1 MLSKS
6 YLEFLIN
13 MNIPHSICLKD
24 FDPGEKHGPERVAL
38 IVGNILEKGDKCK
51 ATDVYIEPWVD
62 KLQVCFRVDGV
73 ILPATELPRELGPNI
88 IARLKFLAN
97 LLSYRQDIPQ
107 EGRIAQVDSLEGI
120 EVRVSTFP
128 TIHGER
134 VALRLFRRENRQFI
148 LEELGLEPGVLKNL
162 KDAIGERTG
171 AILFT
176 GPGGSGKTT
185 SIYSCLSHIAKTE
198 KTRRHI
204 VTLEDPVEQILEGV
218 SQTQV
223 SPSAGFDF
231 SLGLRSLLRQD
242 PEVILVGE
250 MRDPETARVA
260 IEAALSGHLL
270 FSTLHAGSSCGVI
283 SRLLEMGLE
292 PYLLT
297 SSLRLI
303 LNQRL
308 LRKICSKCKS
318 KGCADCN
325 NTGYKGRLLLLE
337 AMALNAE
344 MRSTILQRADRATLE
359 SVFVNSGGITLV
371 SHAIAAVKAGQTT
384 REEVLRVLGSADCS
398 AVFENK
404 QGD

>member
-1 MLSKS
+1 M
-6 YLEFLIN
+6 N
-13 MNIPHSICLKD
+13 MNNADSLCLKS
-24 FDPGEKHGPERVAL
+24 FDPGQKHGPERVAL
-38 IVGNILEKGDKCK
+38 LVANILEKGDKCK
-51 ATDVYIEPWVD
+51 ATDIYIEPWVN

-73 ILPATELPRELGPNI
+73 ILPSTELPRELGPNI

-107 EGRIAQVDSLEGI
+107 EGRIIQVDSLEGI

-223 SPSAGFDF
+223 SPSTGFDF

-283 SRLLEMGLE
+283 SRLLEMGIE

-308 LRKICSKCKS
+308 LRKNCPKCKGN
-318 KGCADCN
+318 GCADCN
-325 NTGYKGRLLLLE
+325 NTGYQGRLLLLE
-337 AMALNAE
+337 AMVLNE
-344 MRSTILQRADRATLE
+344 DMRRAILNRADRTTLE
-359 SVFVNSGGITLV
+359 EIFVNNGGITLV
-371 SHAIAAVKAGQTT
+371 IHAIAVVKEGQTT
-384 REEVLRVLGSADCS
+384 REEVLRVLGSADCAKVLYS
-398 AVFENK
+398 N
-404 QGD
+404 QGV

>member
-1 MLSKS
+1 
-6 YLEFLIN
+6 
-13 MNIPHSICLKD
+13 MNNADSLCLKS
-24 FDPGEKHGPERVAL
+24 FDPGQKHGPERVAL
-38 IVGNILEKGDKCK
+38 LVANILEKGDKCK
-51 ATDVYIEPWVD
+51 ATDIYIEPWVN

-73 ILPATELPRELGPNI
+73 ILPSTELPRELGPNI

-107 EGRIAQVDSLEGI
+107 EGRIVQVDSLEGI

-223 SPSAGFDF
+223 SPSTGFDF

-283 SRLLEMGLE
+283 SRLLEMGIE

-308 LRKICSKCKS
+308 LRKNCPKCK
-318 KGCADCN
+318 GHACADCN
-325 NTGYKGRLLLLE
+325 NTGYQGRLLLLE
-337 AMALNAE
+337 AMVLNE
-344 MRSTILQRADRATLE
+344 DMRRAILNRADRTTLE
-359 SVFVNSGGITLV
+359 EIFVNNGGITLV

-384 REEVLRVLGSADCS
+384 REEVLRVLGSADCAKVLYS
-398 AVFENK
+398 N

>member
-1 MLSKS
+1 
-6 YLEFLIN
+6 
-13 MNIPHSICLKD
+13 MNNADSLCLKS
-24 FDPGEKHGPERVAL
+24 FDPGQKHGPERVAL
-38 IVGNILEKGDKCK
+38 LVANILEKGDKCK
-51 ATDVYIEPWVD
+51 ATDIYIEPWVN

-73 ILPATELPRELGPNI
+73 ILPSTELPRELGPNI

-107 EGRIAQVDSLEGI
+107 EGRIVQVDSLEGI

-223 SPSAGFDF
+223 SPSTGFDF

-283 SRLLEMGLE
+283 SRLLEMGIE

-308 LRKICSKCKS
+308 LRKNCPKCK
-318 KGCADCN
+318 GNACADCN
-325 NTGYKGRLLLLE
+325 NTGYQGRLLLLE
-337 AMALNAE
+337 AMVLNE
-344 MRSTILQRADRATLE
+344 DMRRAILNRADRTTLE
-359 SVFVNSGGITLV
+359 EIFVNNGGITLV
-371 SHAIAAVKAGQTT
+371 SHAIAVVKEGQTT
-384 REEVLRVLGSADCS
+384 REEVLRVLGSADCAKVLYS
-398 AVFENK
+398 N

>member
-1 MLSKS
+1 M
-6 YLEFLIN
+6 N
-13 MNIPHSICLKD
+13 MNNADSLCLKS
-24 FDPGEKHGPERVAL
+24 FDPGQKHGPERVAL
-38 IVGNILEKGDKCK
+38 LVANILEKGDKCK
-51 ATDVYIEPWVD
+51 ATDIYIEPCVN

-73 ILPATELPRELGPNI
+73 ILPSTELPRELGPNI

-107 EGRIAQVDSLEGI
+107 EGRIVQVDSLEGI

-223 SPSAGFDF
+223 SPSTGFDF

-283 SRLLEMGLE
+283 SRLLEMGIE

-308 LRKICSKCKS
+308 LRKNCTKCKGN
-318 KGCADCN
+318 GCTACN
-325 NTGYKGRLLLLE
+325 NTGFQGRLLLLE
-337 AMALNAE
+337 AMVLNEE
-344 MRSTILQRADRATLE
+344 MRRAILNRADRTMLE
-359 SVFVNSGGITLV
+359 EIFVNSGGITLV

-384 REEVLRVLGSADCS
+384 REEVLRVLGSTDCATVLYS
-398 AVFENK
+398 N

>member
-1 MLSKS
+1 M
-6 YLEFLIN
+6 N
-13 MNIPHSICLKD
+13 MNNADSLCLKS
-24 FDPGEKHGPERVAL
+24 FDPGQKHGPERVAL
-38 IVGNILEKGDKCK
+38 LVANILEKGDKCK
-51 ATDVYIEPWVD
+51 ATDIYIEPWVN

-73 ILPATELPRELGPNI
+73 ILPSTELPRELGPNI

-107 EGRIAQVDSLEGI
+107 EGRIIQVDSLEGI

-223 SPSAGFDF
+223 SPSTGFDF

-283 SRLLEMGLE
+283 SRLLEMGIE

-308 LRKICSKCKS
+308 LRKNCPKCK
-318 KGCADCN
+318 GNACADCN
-325 NTGYKGRLLLLE
+325 NTGYQGRLLLLE
-337 AMALNAE
+337 AMVLNE
-344 MRSTILQRADRATLE
+344 DMRRAILNRADRTTLE
-359 SVFVNSGGITLV
+359 EIFVNNGGITLV
-371 SHAIAAVKAGQTT
+371 IHAIAVVKEGQTT
-384 REEVLRVLGSADCS
+384 REEVLRVLGSADCAKVLYS
-398 AVFENK
+398 N
-404 QGD
+404 QGV

>member
-1 MLSKS
+1 MLSNS

-13 MNIPHSICLKD
+13 MDIPHAICLKD
-24 FDPGEKHGPERVAL
+24 FDPGQKHGPERVAL
-38 IVGNILEKGDKCK
+38 LVANILENGDKCK

-73 ILPATELPRELGPNI
+73 ILPSTELPRELGPNI

-223 SPSAGFDF
+223 SPSTGFDF

-250 MRDPETARVA
+250 MRDPETARVG

-283 SRLLEMGLE
+283 SRLLEMGIE

-308 LRKICSKCKS
+308 LRKNCPKCKGN
-318 KGCADCN
+318 GCADCN
-325 NTGYKGRLLLLE
+325 NTGYQGRLLLLE
-337 AMALNAE
+337 AMVVNEDMRKAILN
-344 MRSTILQRADRATLE
+344 RADRTTLE
-359 SVFVNSGGITLV
+359 EIFVNSAGITLV

-384 REEVLRVLGSADCS
+384 REEVLRVLGSADCAKVLYS
-398 AVFENK
+398 N
-404 QGD
+404 QGE

>member
-1 MLSKS
+1 
-6 YLEFLIN
+6 
-13 MNIPHSICLKD
+13 MNNADSLCLKS
-24 FDPGEKHGPERVAL
+24 FDPGQKHGPERVAL
-38 IVGNILEKGDKCK
+38 LVANILENADKCK

-73 ILPATELPRELGPNI
+73 ILPSTELPRELGPNI

-107 EGRIAQVDSLEGI
+107 EGRITQVDSLEGI

-223 SPSAGFDF
+223 SPSTGFDF

-283 SRLLEMGLE
+283 SRLLEMGIE

-308 LRKICSKCKS
+308 LRKNCPKCKGN
-318 KGCADCN
+318 GCAACN
-325 NTGYKGRLLLLE
+325 NTGYQGRLLLLE
-337 AMALNAE
+337 AMVLNEE
-344 MRSTILQRADRATLE
+344 MRRAILNRADRTTLE
-359 SVFVNSGGITLV
+359 EIFVNNGGITLV
-371 SHAIAAVKAGQTT
+371 SHAIAAVKAGLTT
-384 REEVLRVLGSADCS
+384 REDVLRVLGTANCATVLYS
-398 AVFENK
+398 N

>member
-1 MLSKS
+1 M
-6 YLEFLIN
+6 N
-13 MNIPHSICLKD
+13 MNNADSLCLKS
-24 FDPGEKHGPERVAL
+24 FDPGQKHGPERVAL
-38 IVGNILEKGDKCK
+38 LVANILEKGDKCK
-51 ATDVYIEPWVD
+51 ATDIYIEPWVN

-73 ILPATELPRELGPNI
+73 ILPSTELPRELGPNI

-107 EGRIAQVDSLEGI
+107 EGRIVQVDSLEGI

-223 SPSAGFDF
+223 SPSTGFDF

-250 MRDPETARVA
+250 MRDPETARVS

-283 SRLLEMGLE
+283 SRLLEMGIE

-308 LRKICSKCKS
+308 LRKNCPKCK
-318 KGCADCN
+318 GNACADCN
-325 NTGYKGRLLLLE
+325 NTGYQGRLLLLE
-337 AMALNAE
+337 AMVLNE
-344 MRSTILQRADRATLE
+344 DMRRAILNRADRTTLE
-359 SVFVNSGGITLV
+359 EIFVNNGGITLV

-384 REEVLRVLGSADCS
+384 REEVLRVYGSADCAKVLYS
-398 AVFENK
+398 N

>member
-1 MLSKS
+1 
-6 YLEFLIN
+6 
-13 MNIPHSICLKD
+13 MNNADSLCLKS
-24 FDPGEKHGPERVAL
+24 FDPGQKHGPERVAL
-38 IVGNILEKGDKCK
+38 LVTNILEKGDKCK

-73 ILPATELPRELGPNI
+73 ILPSTELPRELGPNI

-162 KDAIGERTG
+162 KDAISERTG

-223 SPSAGFDF
+223 SPSTGFDF

-250 MRDPETARVA
+250 MRDPETARVG

-308 LRKICSKCKS
+308 LRKNCPKCKGD
-318 KGCADCN
+318 GCTACN
-325 NTGYKGRLLLLE
+325 NTGFQGRLLLLE
-337 AMALNAE
+337 AMVINEDMRRAILN
-344 MRSTILQRADRATLE
+344 RADRTMLE
-359 SVFVNSGGITLV
+359 EIFVNSGGITLV
-371 SHAIAAVKAGQTT
+371 SHAIAAVKAGLTT
-384 REEVLRVLGSADCS
+384 REEVLRVLGSADC
-398 AVFENK
+398 AKVLYKN

>member
-1 MLSKS
+1 
-6 YLEFLIN
+6 
-13 MNIPHSICLKD
+13 MNNADSLCLKS
-24 FDPGEKHGPERVAL
+24 FDPGQKHGPERVAL
-38 IVGNILEKGDKCK
+38 LVANILENADKCK

-73 ILPATELPRELGPNI
+73 ILPSTELPRELGPNI

-107 EGRIAQVDSLEGI
+107 EGRITQVDSLEGI

-204 VTLEDPVEQILEGV
+204 VTLEDPVEQILAGV

-223 SPSAGFDF
+223 SPSTGFDF

-283 SRLLEMGLE
+283 SRLLEMGIE

-308 LRKICSKCKS
+308 LRKNCPKCKGN
-318 KGCADCN
+318 GCAACN
-325 NTGYKGRLLLLE
+325 NTGYQGRLLLLE
-337 AMALNAE
+337 AMVLNEE
-344 MRSTILQRADRATLE
+344 MRRAILNRADRTTLE
-359 SVFVNSGGITLV
+359 EIFINNGGITLV
-371 SHAIAAVKAGQTT
+371 SHAIAAVKAGLTA
-384 REEVLRVLGSADCS
+384 REEVLRVLGSADCATVLFS
-398 AVFENK
+398 N

>member
-1 MLSKS
+1 
-6 YLEFLIN
+6 
-13 MNIPHSICLKD
+13 MNNADSLCLKS
-24 FDPGEKHGPERVAL
+24 FDPGQKHGPERVAL
-38 IVGNILEKGDKCK
+38 LVANILEKGDKCK
-51 ATDVYIEPWVD
+51 ATDIYIEPWVN

-73 ILPATELPRELGPNI
+73 ILPSTELPRELGPNI

-107 EGRIAQVDSLEGI
+107 EGRIIQIDSLEGI

-223 SPSAGFDF
+223 SPSTGFDF

-283 SRLLEMGLE
+283 SRLLEMGIE

-308 LRKICSKCKS
+308 LRKNCPKCK
-318 KGCADCN
+318 GNACADCN
-325 NTGYKGRLLLLE
+325 NTGYQGRLLLLE
-337 AMALNAE
+337 AMVLNE
-344 MRSTILQRADRATLE
+344 DMRRAILNRADRTTLE
-359 SVFVNSGGITLV
+359 EIFVNNGGITLV
-371 SHAIAAVKAGQTT
+371 IHAIAVVKEGQTT
-384 REEVLRVLGSADCS
+384 REEVLRVLGSADCAKVLYS
-398 AVFENK
+398 N
-404 QGD
+404 QGV

>member
-1 MLSKS
+1 M
-6 YLEFLIN
+6 N
-13 MNIPHSICLKD
+13 MNNADSLCLKS
-24 FDPGEKHGPERVAL
+24 FDPGQKHGPERVAL
-38 IVGNILEKGDKCK
+38 LVANILEKGDKCK
-51 ATDVYIEPWVD
+51 ATDIYIEPWVN

-73 ILPATELPRELGPNI
+73 ILPSTELPRELGPNI

-107 EGRIAQVDSLEGI
+107 EGRIIQVDSLEGI

-223 SPSAGFDF
+223 SPSTGFDF

-283 SRLLEMGLE
+283 SRLLEMGIE

-308 LRKICSKCKS
+308 LRKNCPKCK
-318 KGCADCN
+318 GNACADCN
-325 NTGYKGRLLLLE
+325 NTGYQGRLLLLE
-337 AMALNAE
+337 AMVLNE
-344 MRSTILQRADRATLE
+344 DMRRAILNRADRTTLE
-359 SVFVNSGGITLV
+359 EIFVNNGGITLV
-371 SHAIAAVKAGQTT
+371 IHAIAVVKEGQTT
-384 REEVLRVLGSADCS
+384 REEVLRVLGSADCAKVLYS
-398 AVFENK
+398 N

>member
-1 MLSKS
+1 M
-6 YLEFLIN
+6 N
-13 MNIPHSICLKD
+13 MNNADSLCLKS
-24 FDPGEKHGPERVAL
+24 FDPGQKHGPERVAL
-38 IVGNILEKGDKCK
+38 LVANILENADKCK

-62 KLQVCFRVDGV
+62 KLQACFRVDGV
-73 ILPATELPRELGPNI
+73 ILPSTELPRELGPNI

-107 EGRIAQVDSLEGI
+107 EGRITQVDSLEGI

-223 SPSAGFDF
+223 SPSTGFDF

-283 SRLLEMGLE
+283 SRLLEMGIE

-308 LRKICSKCKS
+308 LRKNCPKCKGN
-318 KGCADCN
+318 GCAACN
-325 NTGYKGRLLLLE
+325 NTGYQGRLLLLE
-337 AMALNAE
+337 AMVLNEE
-344 MRSTILQRADRATLE
+344 MRRAILNRADRTTLE
-359 SVFVNSGGITLV
+359 EIFVNNGGITLV
-371 SHAIAAVKAGQTT
+371 SHAIAAVKAGLTT
-384 REEVLRVLGSADCS
+384 REDVLRVLGTANCATVLYS
-398 AVFENK
+398 N

>member
-1 MLSKS
+1 
-6 YLEFLIN
+6 
-13 MNIPHSICLKD
+13 MNNADSLCLKS
-24 FDPGEKHGPERVAL
+24 FDPGQKHGPERVAL
-38 IVGNILEKGDKCK
+38 LVANILEKGDKCK
-51 ATDVYIEPWVD
+51 ATDIYIEPWVN

-73 ILPATELPRELGPNI
+73 ILPSTELPRELGPNI

-107 EGRIAQVDSLEGI
+107 EGRIIQIDSLEGI

-223 SPSAGFDF
+223 SPSTGFDF

-283 SRLLEMGLE
+283 SRLLEMGIE

-308 LRKICSKCKS
+308 LRKNCPKCK
-318 KGCADCN
+318 GNACADCN
-325 NTGYKGRLLLLE
+325 NTGYQGRLLLLE
-337 AMALNAE
+337 AMVLNE
-344 MRSTILQRADRATLE
+344 DMRRAILNRADRTTLE
-359 SVFVNSGGITLV
+359 EIFVNNGGITLV
-371 SHAIAAVKAGQTT
+371 SHAIAVVKEGQTT
-384 REEVLRVLGSADCS
+384 REEVLRVLGSADCAKVLYS
-398 AVFENK
+398 N
-404 QGD
+404 QGV

>member
-1 MLSKS
+1 M
-6 YLEFLIN
+6 N
-13 MNIPHSICLKD
+13 MNNADSLCLKS
-24 FDPGEKHGPERVAL
+24 FDPGQKHGPERVAL
-38 IVGNILEKGDKCK
+38 LVANILEKGDKCK
-51 ATDVYIEPWVD
+51 ATDIYIEPCVN

-73 ILPATELPRELGPNI
+73 ILPSTELPRELGPNI

-107 EGRIAQVDSLEGI
+107 EGRIVQVDSLEGI

-148 LEELGLEPGVLKNL
+148 LEELGLEPGVLKKL

-223 SPSAGFDF
+223 SPSTGFDF

-283 SRLLEMGLE
+283 SRLLEMGIE

-308 LRKICSKCKS
+308 LRKNCPKCKGN
-318 KGCADCN
+318 GCADCN
-325 NTGYKGRLLLLE
+325 NTGYQGRLLLLE
-337 AMALNAE
+337 AMVLNE
-344 MRSTILQRADRATLE
+344 DMRRAILNRADRTTLE
-359 SVFVNSGGITLV
+359 EIFVNNGGITLV

-384 REEVLRVLGSADCS
+384 REEVLRVLGSADCAKVLYS
-398 AVFENK
+398 N

>member
-1 MLSKS
+1 M
-6 YLEFLIN
+6 N
-13 MNIPHSICLKD
+13 MNNADSLCLKS
-24 FDPGEKHGPERVAL
+24 FDPGQKHGPERVAL
-38 IVGNILEKGDKCK
+38 LVANILENADKCK
-51 ATDVYIEPWVD
+51 ATDVYIEPWLD

-73 ILPATELPRELGPNI
+73 ILPSTELPRELGPNI

-107 EGRIAQVDSLEGI
+107 EGRITQVDSLEGI

-223 SPSAGFDF
+223 SPSTGFDF

-283 SRLLEMGLE
+283 SRLLEMGIE

-308 LRKICSKCKS
+308 LRKNCPKCKGN
-318 KGCADCN
+318 GCAACN
-325 NTGYKGRLLLLE
+325 NTGYQGRLLLLE
-337 AMALNAE
+337 AMVLNE
-344 MRSTILQRADRATLE
+344 DMRRAILNRADRTTLE
-359 SVFVNSGGITLV
+359 EIFVNSGGITLV
-371 SHAIAAVKAGQTT
+371 SHAIAAVKAGLTT
-384 REEVLRVLGSADCS
+384 REEVLRVLGSADCATVLFS
-398 AVFENK
+398 N

>member
-1 MLSKS
+1 
-6 YLEFLIN
+6 
-13 MNIPHSICLKD
+13 MNNADSLCLKS
-24 FDPGEKHGPERVAL
+24 FDPGQKHGPERVAL
-38 IVGNILEKGDKCK
+38 LVANILEKGDKCK
-51 ATDVYIEPWVD
+51 ATDIYIEPWVN

-73 ILPATELPRELGPNI
+73 ILPSTELPRELGPNI

-107 EGRIAQVDSLEGI
+107 EGRIIQVDSLEGI

-223 SPSAGFDF
+223 SPSTGFDF

-283 SRLLEMGLE
+283 SRLLEMGIE

-308 LRKICSKCKS
+308 LRKNCPKCK
-318 KGCADCN
+318 GNACADCN
-325 NTGYKGRLLLLE
+325 NTGYQGRLLLLE
-337 AMALNAE
+337 AMVLNE
-344 MRSTILQRADRATLE
+344 DMRRAILNRADRTTLE
-359 SVFVNSGGITLV
+359 EIFVNNGGITLV
-371 SHAIAAVKAGQTT
+371 SHAIAVVKEGQTT
-384 REEVLRVLGSADCS
+384 REEVLRVLGSADCAKVLYS
-398 AVFENK
+398 N

>member
-1 MLSKS
+1 M
-6 YLEFLIN
+6 N
-13 MNIPHSICLKD
+13 MNNADSLCLKS
-24 FDPGEKHGPERVAL
+24 FDPGQKHGPERVAL
-38 IVGNILEKGDKCK
+38 LVANILEKGDKCK
-51 ATDVYIEPWVD
+51 ATDIYIEPWVN

-73 ILPATELPRELGPNI
+73 ILPSTELPRELGPNI

-107 EGRIAQVDSLEGI
+107 EGRIVQVDSLEGI

-223 SPSAGFDF
+223 SPSTGFDF

-283 SRLLEMGLE
+283 SRLLEMGIE

-308 LRKICSKCKS
+308 LRKNCPKCKGN
-318 KGCADCN
+318 GCADCN
-325 NTGYKGRLLLLE
+325 NTGYQGRLLLLE
-337 AMALNAE
+337 AMVLNE
-344 MRSTILQRADRATLE
+344 DMRRAILNRADRTTLE
-359 SVFVNSGGITLV
+359 EIFVNNGGITLV
-371 SHAIAAVKAGQTT
+371 IHAIAVVKEGQTT
-384 REEVLRVLGSADCS
+384 REEVLRVLGSADCATVLYS
-398 AVFENK
+398 N

>member
-1 MLSKS
+1 M
-6 YLEFLIN
+6 N
-13 MNIPHSICLKD
+13 MNNADSLCLKS
-24 FDPGEKHGPERVAL
+24 FDPGQKHGPERVAL
-38 IVGNILEKGDKCK
+38 LVANILEKGDKCK
-51 ATDVYIEPWVD
+51 ATDIYIEPWVN

-73 ILPATELPRELGPNI
+73 ILPSTELPRELGPNI

-107 EGRIAQVDSLEGI
+107 EGRIIQVDSLEGI

-223 SPSAGFDF
+223 SPSTGFDF

-283 SRLLEMGLE
+283 SRLLEMGIE

-308 LRKICSKCKS
+308 LRKNCPKCKGN
-318 KGCADCN
+318 GCADCN
-325 NTGYKGRLLLLE
+325 NTGYQGRLLLLE
-337 AMALNAE
+337 AMVLNE
-344 MRSTILQRADRATLE
+344 DMRRAILNRADRTTLE
-359 SVFVNSGGITLV
+359 EIFVNNGGITLV
-371 SHAIAAVKAGQTT
+371 SHAIAVVKEGQTT
-384 REEVLRVLGSADCS
+384 REEVLRVLGSADCAKVLYS
-398 AVFENK
+398 N

>member
-1 MLSKS
+1 
-6 YLEFLIN
+6 
-13 MNIPHSICLKD
+13 MNNADSLCLKS
-24 FDPGEKHGPERVAL
+24 FDPGQKHGPERVAL
-38 IVGNILEKGDKCK
+38 LVANILEKGDKCK
-51 ATDVYIEPWVD
+51 ATDIYIEPWVN

-73 ILPATELPRELGPNI
+73 ILPSTELPRELGPNI

-107 EGRIAQVDSLEGI
+107 EGRIIQVDSLEGI

-223 SPSAGFDF
+223 SPSTGFDF

-283 SRLLEMGLE
+283 SRLLEMGIE

-308 LRKICSKCKS
+308 LRKNCPKCK
-318 KGCADCN
+318 GNACADCN
-325 NTGYKGRLLLLE
+325 NTGYQGRLLLLE
-337 AMALNAE
+337 AMVLNE
-344 MRSTILQRADRATLE
+344 DMRRAILNRADRTTLE
-359 SVFVNSGGITLV
+359 EIFVNNGGITLV
-371 SHAIAAVKAGQTT
+371 IHAIAVVKEGQTT
-384 REEVLRVLGSADCS
+384 REEVLRVLGSADCAKVLYS
-398 AVFENK
+398 N
-404 QGD
+404 QGV

>member
-1 MLSKS
+1 M
-6 YLEFLIN
+6 N
-13 MNIPHSICLKD
+13 MNNADSLCLKS
-24 FDPGEKHGPERVAL
+24 FDPGQKHGPERVAL
-38 IVGNILEKGDKCK
+38 LVANILEKGDKCK
-51 ATDVYIEPWVD
+51 ATDIYIEPWVN

-73 ILPATELPRELGPNI
+73 ILPSTELPRELGPNI

-107 EGRIAQVDSLEGI
+107 EGRIVQVDSLEGI

-223 SPSAGFDF
+223 SPSTGFDF

-283 SRLLEMGLE
+283 SRLLEMGIE

-308 LRKICSKCKS
+308 LRKNCPKCK
-318 KGCADCN
+318 GNACADCN
-325 NTGYKGRLLLLE
+325 NTGYQGRLLLLE
-337 AMALNAE
+337 AMVLNE
-344 MRSTILQRADRATLE
+344 DMRRAILNRADRTTLE
-359 SVFVNSGGITLV
+359 EIFVNNGGITLV
-371 SHAIAAVKAGQTT
+371 SHAIAVVKEGQTT
-384 REEVLRVLGSADCS
+384 REEVLRVLGSADCAKVLYS
-398 AVFENK
+398 N

>member
-1 MLSKS
+1 M
-6 YLEFLIN
+6 N
-13 MNIPHSICLKD
+13 MNNADSLCLKS
-24 FDPGEKHGPERVAL
+24 FDPGQKHGPERVAL
-38 IVGNILEKGDKCK
+38 LVANILEKGDKCK
-51 ATDVYIEPWVD
+51 ATDIYIEPWVN

-73 ILPATELPRELGPNI
+73 ILPSTELPRELGPNI

-107 EGRIAQVDSLEGI
+107 EGRIIQIDSLEGI

-223 SPSAGFDF
+223 SPSTGFDF

-283 SRLLEMGLE
+283 SRLLEMGIE

-308 LRKICSKCKS
+308 LRKNCPKCKGN
-318 KGCADCN
+318 GCADCN
-325 NTGYKGRLLLLE
+325 NTGYQGRLLLLE
-337 AMALNAE
+337 AMVLNE
-344 MRSTILQRADRATLE
+344 DMRRAILNRADRTTLE
-359 SVFVNSGGITLV
+359 EIFVNNGGITLV
-371 SHAIAAVKAGQTT
+371 SHAIAVVKEGQTT
-384 REEVLRVLGSADCS
+384 REEVLRVLGSADCAKVLYS
-398 AVFENK
+398 N
-404 QGD
+404 QGV

>member
-1 MLSKS
+1 M
-6 YLEFLIN
+6 N
-13 MNIPHSICLKD
+13 MNNADSLCLKS
-24 FDPGEKHGPERVAL
+24 FDPGQKHGPERVAL
-38 IVGNILEKGDKCK
+38 LVTNILEKGDKCK

-73 ILPATELPRELGPNI
+73 ILPSTELPRELGPNI

-223 SPSAGFDF
+223 SPSTGFDF

-250 MRDPETARVA
+250 MRDPETARVG

-308 LRKICSKCKS
+308 LRKNCPKCKGD
-318 KGCADCN
+318 GCTACN
-325 NTGYKGRLLLLE
+325 NTGFQGRLLLLE
-337 AMALNAE
+337 AMVINEDMRRAILN
-344 MRSTILQRADRATLE
+344 RADRTMLE
-359 SVFVNSGGITLV
+359 EIFVNSGGITLV
-371 SHAIAAVKAGQTT
+371 SHAIAAVKAGLTT
-384 REEVLRVLGSADCS
+384 REEVLRVLGSADC
-398 AVFENK
+398 AKVLYKN

>member
-1 MLSKS
+1 M
-6 YLEFLIN
+6 N
-13 MNIPHSICLKD
+13 MNNADSQCLIS
-24 FDPGEKHGPERVAL
+24 FDPGQKHGPERVAL
-38 IVGNILEKGDKCK
+38 LVANILEKGDKCK

-73 ILPATELPRELGPNI
+73 ILPSTELPRELGPNI
-88 IARLKFLAN
+88 IARLKFLAH

-223 SPSAGFDF
+223 SPSTGFDF

-250 MRDPETARVA
+250 MRDPETARVG

-308 LRKICSKCKS
+308 LRKNCPKCKGN
-318 KGCADCN
+318 GCTGCN
-325 NTGYKGRLLLLE
+325 NTGYQGRYLLLE
-337 AMALNAE
+337 AMVLNEE
-344 MRSTILQRADRATLE
+344 MRRAILNRADRTTLE
-359 SVFVNSGGITLV
+359 EIFVNSGGITLV
-371 SHAIAAVKAGQTT
+371 SHAIAAVKAGLTT
-384 REEVLRVLGSADCS
+384 REEVLRVLGSADC
-398 AVFENK
+398 ATVLYKN

>member
-1 MLSKS
+1 M
-6 YLEFLIN
+6 N
-13 MNIPHSICLKD
+13 MNNADSLCLKS
-24 FDPGEKHGPERVAL
+24 FDPGQKHGPERVAL
-38 IVGNILEKGDKCK
+38 LVANILEKGDKCK
-51 ATDVYIEPWVD
+51 ATDIYIEPCVN

-73 ILPATELPRELGPNI
+73 ILPSTELPRELGPNI

-107 EGRIAQVDSLEGI
+107 EGRIVQVDSLEGI

-223 SPSAGFDF
+223 SPSTGFDF

-283 SRLLEMGLE
+283 SRLLEMGIE

-308 LRKICSKCKS
+308 LRKNCPKCKGN
-318 KGCADCN
+318 GCADCN
-325 NTGYKGRLLLLE
+325 NTGYQGRLLLLE
-337 AMALNAE
+337 AMVLNE
-344 MRSTILQRADRATLE
+344 DMRRAILNRADRTTLE
-359 SVFVNSGGITLV
+359 EIFVNNGGITLV

-384 REEVLRVLGSADCS
+384 REEVLRVLGSADCAKVLYS
-398 AVFENK
+398 N
-404 QGD
+404 QGV

>member
-1 MLSKS
+1 
-6 YLEFLIN
+6 
-13 MNIPHSICLKD
+13 MNNADSLCLKS
-24 FDPGEKHGPERVAL
+24 FDPGQKHGPERVAL
-38 IVGNILEKGDKCK
+38 LVANILENADKCK

-73 ILPATELPRELGPNI
+73 ILPSTELPRELGPNI

-107 EGRIAQVDSLEGI
+107 EGRITQVDSLEGI

-204 VTLEDPVEQILEGV
+204 VTLEDPVEQILAGV

-223 SPSAGFDF
+223 SPSTGFDF

-283 SRLLEMGLE
+283 SRLLEMGIE

-308 LRKICSKCKS
+308 LRKNCPKCKCN
-318 KGCADCN
+318 GCAACN
-325 NTGYKGRLLLLE
+325 NTGYQGRLLLLE
-337 AMALNAE
+337 AMVLNEE
-344 MRSTILQRADRATLE
+344 MRRAILNRADRTTLE
-359 SVFVNSGGITLV
+359 EIFINNGGITLV
-371 SHAIAAVKAGQTT
+371 SHAIAAVKAGLTT
-384 REEVLRVLGSADCS
+384 REEVLRVLGSADCATVLFS
-398 AVFENK
+398 N

>member
-1 MLSKS
+1 M
-6 YLEFLIN
+6 N
-13 MNIPHSICLKD
+13 MNNADSLCLKS
-24 FDPGEKHGPERVAL
+24 FDPGQKHGPERVAL
-38 IVGNILEKGDKCK
+38 LVANILEKGDKCK
-51 ATDVYIEPWVD
+51 ATDIYIEPWVN

-73 ILPATELPRELGPNI
+73 ILPSTELPRELGPNI

-107 EGRIAQVDSLEGI
+107 EGRIIQIDSLEGI

-223 SPSAGFDF
+223 SPSTGFDF

-283 SRLLEMGLE
+283 SRLLEMGIE

-308 LRKICSKCKS
+308 LRKNCPKCK
-318 KGCADCN
+318 GNACADCN
-325 NTGYKGRLLLLE
+325 NTGYQGRLLLLE
-337 AMALNAE
+337 AMVLNE
-344 MRSTILQRADRATLE
+344 DMRRAILNRADRTTLE
-359 SVFVNSGGITLV
+359 EIFVNNGGITLV
-371 SHAIAAVKAGQTT
+371 IHAIAVVKEGQTT
-384 REEVLRVLGSADCS
+384 REEVLRVLGSADCAKVLYS
-398 AVFENK
+398 N
-404 QGD
+404 QGV

>member
-1 MLSKS
+1 M
-6 YLEFLIN
+6 N
-13 MNIPHSICLKD
+13 MNNADSLCLKS
-24 FDPGEKHGPERVAL
+24 FDPGQKHGPERVAL
-38 IVGNILEKGDKCK
+38 LVANILENADKCK

-73 ILPATELPRELGPNI
+73 ILPSTELPRELGPNI

-107 EGRIAQVDSLEGI
+107 EGRITQVDSLEGI

-223 SPSAGFDF
+223 SPSTGFDF

-283 SRLLEMGLE
+283 SRLLEMGIE

-308 LRKICSKCKS
+308 LRKNCPKCKGN
-318 KGCADCN
+318 GCAACN
-325 NTGYKGRLLLLE
+325 NTGYQGRLLLLE
-337 AMALNAE
+337 AMVLNEE
-344 MRSTILQRADRATLE
+344 MRRAILNRADRTTLE
-359 SVFVNSGGITLV
+359 EIFINNGGITLV
-371 SHAIAAVKAGQTT
+371 SHAIAAVKAGLTT
-384 REEVLRVLGSADCS
+384 REEVLRVLGSADCATVLFS
-398 AVFENK
+398 N

>member
-1 MLSKS
+1 ML
-6 YLEFLIN
+6 
-13 MNIPHSICLKD
+13 
-24 FDPGEKHGPERVAL
+24 VA
-38 IVGNILEKGDKCK
+38 NILENGDKCK

-73 ILPATELPRELGPNI
+73 ILPSTELPRELGPNI

-223 SPSAGFDF
+223 SPSTGFDF

-308 LRKICSKCKS
+308 LRKICPKCKGN
-318 KGCADCN
+318 GCADCN
-325 NTGYKGRLLLLE
+325 NTGYQGRLLLLE
-337 AMALNAE
+337 AMVLNEE
-344 MRSTILQRADRATLE
+344 MRRAILNRADRTTLE
-359 SVFVNSGGITLV
+359 EIFVNNDGITLV

-384 REEVLRVLGSADCS
+384 REEVLRVLGSADCATVLYS
-398 AVFENK
+398 N

>member
-1 MLSKS
+1 
-6 YLEFLIN
+6 
-13 MNIPHSICLKD
+13 MNNADSLCLKS
-24 FDPGEKHGPERVAL
+24 FDPGQKHGPERVAL
-38 IVGNILEKGDKCK
+38 LVANILEKGDKCK
-51 ATDVYIEPWVD
+51 ATDIYIEPWVN

-73 ILPATELPRELGPNI
+73 ILPSTELPRELGPNI

-107 EGRIAQVDSLEGI
+107 EGRIVQVDSLEGI

-223 SPSAGFDF
+223 SPSTGFDF

-283 SRLLEMGLE
+283 SRLLEMGIE

-308 LRKICSKCKS
+308 LRKNCPKCKGN
-318 KGCADCN
+318 GCADCN
-325 NTGYKGRLLLLE
+325 NTGYQGRLLLLE
-337 AMALNAE
+337 AMVLNE
-344 MRSTILQRADRATLE
+344 DMRRAILNRADRTTLE
-359 SVFVNSGGITLV
+359 EIFVNNGGITLV
-371 SHAIAAVKAGQTT
+371 IHAIAVVKEGQTT
-384 REEVLRVLGSADCS
+384 REEVLRVLGSADCAKVLYS
-398 AVFENK
+398 N

>member
-1 MLSKS
+1 
-6 YLEFLIN
+6 
-13 MNIPHSICLKD
+13 
-24 FDPGEKHGPERVAL
+24 
-38 IVGNILEKGDKCK
+38 
-51 ATDVYIEPWVD
+51 
-62 KLQVCFRVDGV
+62 
-73 ILPATELPRELGPNI
+73 
-88 IARLKFLAN
+88 
-97 LLSYRQDIPQ
+97 
-107 EGRIAQVDSLEGI
+107 
-120 EVRVSTFP
+120 
-128 TIHGER
+128 
-134 VALRLFRRENRQFI
+134 LFRRENRQFI

-223 SPSAGFDF
+223 SPSTGFDF

-283 SRLLEMGLE
+283 SRLLEMGIE

-308 LRKICSKCKS
+308 LRKNCPKCKGN
-318 KGCADCN
+318 GCADCN
-325 NTGYKGRLLLLE
+325 NTGYQGRLLLLE
-337 AMALNAE
+337 AMVLNE
-344 MRSTILQRADRATLE
+344 DMRRAILNRADRTTLE
-359 SVFVNSGGITLV
+359 EIFVNNGGITLV
-371 SHAIAAVKAGQTT
+371 SHAIAVVKEGQTT
-384 REEVLRVLGSADCS
+384 REEVLRVLGSADCAKVLYS
-398 AVFENK
+398 N

>member
-1 MLSKS
+1 M
-6 YLEFLIN
+6 N
-13 MNIPHSICLKD
+13 MNNADSLCLKS
-24 FDPGEKHGPERVAL
+24 FDPGQKHGPERVAL
-38 IVGNILEKGDKCK
+38 LVANILEKGDKCK
-51 ATDVYIEPWVD
+51 ATDIYIEPWVN

-73 ILPATELPRELGPNI
+73 ILPSTELPRELGPNI

-107 EGRIAQVDSLEGI
+107 EGRIVQVDSLEGI

-223 SPSAGFDF
+223 SPSTGFDF

-283 SRLLEMGLE
+283 SRLLEMGIE

-308 LRKICSKCKS
+308 LRKNCPKCK
-318 KGCADCN
+318 GHACADCN
-325 NTGYKGRLLLLE
+325 NTGYQGRLLLLE
-337 AMALNAE
+337 AMVLNE
-344 MRSTILQRADRATLE
+344 DMRRAILNRADRTTLE
-359 SVFVNSGGITLV
+359 EIFVNNGGITLV

-384 REEVLRVLGSADCS
+384 REEVLRVLGSADCAKVLYS
-398 AVFENK
+398 N